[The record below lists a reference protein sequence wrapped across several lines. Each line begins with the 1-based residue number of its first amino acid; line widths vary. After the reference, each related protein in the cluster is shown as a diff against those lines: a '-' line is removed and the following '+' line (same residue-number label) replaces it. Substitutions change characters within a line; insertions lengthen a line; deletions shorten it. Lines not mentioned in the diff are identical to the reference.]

1 MMPQLGNET
10 SKKHLKRKA
19 ESIKEGFG
27 YLMDNEGDEEQVDA
41 IQSLMLDVE
50 ELLKDCLQY

>member
-1 MMPQLGNET
+1 MPQLGNET
-10 SKKHLKRKA
+10 RKKHLKRKA
-19 ESIKEGFG
+19 ESIKEEFE